1 MEFTTNF
8 VVNCIKTRCK
18 FMYFFD
24 RFGTLQNLAETLKH
38 RWLPSQMR
46 IPRWKSRCKFH
57 LFLVFFGV
65 IFYNGNLWNLQ
76 RVLME
81 FTTNFVVNCIKTRC
95 KFMYFFDRFGTLQ
108 NLAETLKHRWLPSQM
123 RIPRWK
129 SRCKFHLFLVFFG
142 VIFYNGNL
150 WNLQRI
156 LMEFTTDLVF
166 CPGKRSILTSSRFVE
181 KSHFFD
187 FSTIFFKS
195 RCKNFCPPQNPVVKN
210 GFAKTL
216 KHRWLPS
223 HLRWQMLRKSKKSS
237 KKKQNFLKNNHFFF
251 SQNAETSVAA
261 EPNASRKVA

>member
-1 MEFTTNF
+1 MEFT
-8 VVNCIKTRCK
+8 
-18 FMYFFD
+18 M
-24 RFGTLQNLAETLKH
+24 
-38 RWLPSQMR
+38 
-46 IPRWKSRCKFH
+46 
-57 LFLVFFGV
+57 
-65 IFYNGNLWNLQ
+65 
-76 RVLME
+76 
-81 FTTNFVVNCIKTRC
+81 NFVVNCIKTRC

-187 FSTIFFKS
+187 FSTFFFKS

-237 KKKQNFLKNNHFFF
+237 KKKQNFMKKQHFLF

>member
-1 MEFTTNF
+1 
-8 VVNCIKTRCK
+8 
-18 FMYFFD
+18 MYFFHC
-24 RFGTLQNLAETLKH
+24 FGTLQNLAETLKH
-38 RWLPSQMR
+38 RWLPSHLSRAGSVFSCQKVV
-46 IPRWKSRCKFH
+46 KS
-57 LFLVFFGV
+57 FLGNGENGQW
-65 IFYNGNLWNLQ
+65 IFWNLQ
-76 RVLME
+76 RV
-81 FTTNFVVNCIKTRC
+81 
-95 KFMYFFDRFGTLQ
+95 
-108 NLAETLKHRWLPSQM
+108 
-123 RIPRWK
+123 
-129 SRCKFHLFLVFFG
+129 
-142 VIFYNGNL
+142 
-150 WNLQRI
+150 

-195 RCKNFCPPQNPVVKN
+195 RCKNFCPPQNPVVKT

-237 KKKQNFLKNNHFFF
+237 KKKQNFIKKKHFFF

>member
-18 FMYFFD
+18 NMFFFV
-24 RFGTLQNLAETLKH
+24 RF
-38 RWLPSQMR
+38 
-46 IPRWKSRCKFH
+46 
-57 LFLVFFGV
+57 
-65 IFYNGNLWNLQ
+65 
-76 RVLME
+76 
-81 FTTNFVVNCIKTRC
+81 
-95 KFMYFFDRFGTLQ
+95 DTLQ

-156 LMEFTTDLVF
+156 YNEFTTDLGS

-187 FSTIFFKS
+187 FSMIFFKS
-195 RCKNFCPPQNPVVKN
+195 RCANCCPHQNPVVKN

-223 HLRWQMLRKSKKSS
+223 HLRWQKSQKSKKSS
-237 KKKQNFLKNNHFFF
+237 KKKQKIIKKLLFFF